1 MNRTTI
7 QCLLIIVNL
16 LHGAVAMAAPAVTIT
31 IEGVDNELLTNV
43 QQLLS
48 VEQQREHPLLAEGRI
63 QRLHSKADEEINNA
77 LQPFGYYRATIK
89 KNLVLKSD
97 EQWYA
102 TYNIALGEPLTI
114 TTLTRTIGGDAATDA
129 PLKELWDSF
138 PLKEGDVLNQSLYEQ
153 AKRDMLKLANERG
166 YFDADFTIAQ
176 IAIDLKQYTS
186 HITLQFSSGA
196 RYHFGQTEL
205 NQSVLNEDFLYRFV
219 PFEQG
224 DPYSI
229 NKLLDL
235 QQGLMGS
242 DYFSVVELQPQLPN
256 RRDNTVPV
264 LVNLEPRK
272 QHRYLIALGYGT
284 DTGPRGKLGWEMPR
298 INRAGHRID
307 TEYRASA
314 IGNNLSG
321 RYRIPIRNPRKE
333 QLIFSGSL
341 ANTRLDSSESSIANL
356 GASLLQVHGPW
367 QETFSLNY
375 HNESYKIANIDR
387 RTTLLMPGFSIS
399 RRLSGDHALIDQ
411 GLRLSA
417 EIRGGA
423 KGAFSDINFFQGQ
436 LHAKGITSLSERQR
450 LIMRGTIGGIN
461 AIEFDKLPAS
471 LRFYAGGTQSVRG
484 FRYQSLSPLNS
495 DGKEIGGKYLL
506 TSSAEYELRLNQEWS
521 WALFVDAGNA
531 FNDFNPN
538 IKKGVGTGIRW
549 QTPVG
554 PLRFDIASAISE
566 PGRPWKFHINVGP
579 DL

>member
-7 QCLLIIVNL
+7 QYFLIIVSL
-16 LHGAVAMAAPAVTIT
+16 LHGAVVMAAPAITVT
-31 IEGVDNELLTNV
+31 IEGIDNELLTNV

-48 VEQQREHPLLAEGRI
+48 IEQQREHPLLTEGRI

-77 LQPFGYYRATIK
+77 LQPFGYYRTTIK

-102 TYNIALGEPLTI
+102 TYDIALGEPLKI
-114 TTLTRTIGGDAATDA
+114 TTLTRIIGGDATSDDA
-129 PLKELWDSF
+129 LKELWDSF

-166 YFDADFTIAQ
+166 YFDADFTIAK
-176 IAIDLKQYTS
+176 IAIDLKLYS
-186 HITLQFSSGA
+186 SSITLQFSSGA

-219 PFEQG
+219 PYEQG

-242 DYFSVVELQPQLPN
+242 DYFSVVELQPQPPN

-272 QHRYLIALGYGT
+272 QYRYLMALGYGT

-333 QLIFSGSL
+333 QLIFRRPTL
-341 ANTRLDSSESSIANL
+341 AAR
-356 GASLLQVHGPW
+356 PC
-367 QETFSLNY
+367 
-375 HNESYKIANIDR
+375 
-387 RTTLLMPGFSIS
+387 
-399 RRLSGDHALIDQ
+399 
-411 GLRLSA
+411 
-417 EIRGGA
+417 
-423 KGAFSDINFFQGQ
+423 
-436 LHAKGITSLSERQR
+436 
-450 LIMRGTIGGIN
+450 
-461 AIEFDKLPAS
+461 
-471 LRFYAGGTQSVRG
+471 
-484 FRYQSLSPLNS
+484 
-495 DGKEIGGKYLL
+495 L
-506 TSSAEYELRLNQEWS
+506 THL
-521 WALFVDAGNA
+521 
-531 FNDFNPN
+531 
-538 IKKGVGTGIRW
+538 
-549 QTPVG
+549 
-554 PLRFDIASAISE
+554 
-566 PGRPWKFHINVGP
+566 
-579 DL
+579 